1 MEIENNLLEWDIVK
15 SFMKRYNFP
24 KKIKIKIIVTDNI
37 EKEYKRHLKKYN
49 KEYDY
54 ISFIDY
60 NGMICVPNTINED
73 TTLIINYDKTIN
85 YKENNCQV
93 ICTIF
98 HELIHA
104 KDYYDYYKQ
113 YFDGRYD
120 SSINRDSQY
129 GFHNWSEF
137 NAKRISYFE
146 YCNLINEDKA
156 RSQEALNNIKE
167 HEIPLQN
174 KIMEE
179 YLIDDEIDMEE
190 IIYNLMLYLGR
201 YSVWEDLFPDE
212 FNNNKMFPK
221 ELKKYE
227 PLINI
232 LYNHLKHNSK
242 EFDYYIE
249 LKKLINYFKGEWVN
263 LSNEKE

>member
-1 MEIENNLLEWDIVK
+1 MEIENRFLEWEIVK
-15 SFMKRYNFP
+15 SFMKKYNFP
-24 KKIKIKIIVTDNI
+24 KELTIKIVVTDNI
-37 EKEYKRHLKKYN
+37 EKEYNYHLKKYN

-54 ISFIDY
+54 ISFSDY
-60 NGMICVPNTINED
+60 NGMICVPNTTNEE
-73 TTLIINYDKTIN
+73 TTLIINYDRIIN

-104 KDYYDYYKQ
+104 KDYYEYYKK
-113 YFDGRYD
+113 YFDGIYD

-129 GFHNWSEF
+129 GFFNWSEF

-146 YCNLINEDKA
+146 YCNLINEDKVK
-156 RSQEALNNIKE
+156 SQEALNNIKE

-174 KIMEE
+174 KMMKK
-179 YLIDDEIDMEE
+179 YLVDDKTDMEE

-201 YSVWEDLFPDE
+201 YSVWEEFFPDE

-227 PLINI
+227 PLINEI
-232 LYNHLKHNSK
+232 YNHLKHNSK

-263 LSNEKE
+263 LSSKKE